1 MADEMDVGHELLNVP
16 LPSMVAR
23 LGMGIAIAQRE
34 LDNVSIET
42 SRMLADETIDII
54 PGYTQTI
61 AEDGKVSYSNAPP
74 IKMSLLQVGLMPTF
88 YQFAEAT
95 IEVSMD
101 IKVTTATET
110 SVTAKAEAKVGF
122 SVWSASISSE
132 VSHNRRMG
140 KEVHGTSRLITRL
153 VTVPP
158 PARMEPVLTVI
169 DNRKSPAED
178 SSGKKTT

>member
-1 MADEMDVGHELLNVP
+1 MADEMNVGHELLNVP

-23 LGMGIAIAQRE
+23 LGVGMAIAQRE
-34 LDNVSIET
+34 LDQVSVDTARWLAQET
-42 SRMLADETIDII
+42 VEII

-61 AEDGKVSYSNAPP
+61 AEDGKVSYTQAPP
-74 IKMSLLQVGLMPTF
+74 IEMSLLQVGLMPTF

-110 SVTAKAEAKVGF
+110 SVSARAEAKVGF

-140 KEVHGTSRLITRL
+140 REVHGTSRLVTRV

-158 PARMEPVLTVI
+158 PARLEPVLTVV
-169 DNRKSPAED
+169 DLRQKPAAE
-178 SSGKKTT
+178 

>member
-1 MADEMDVGHELLNVP
+1 MADEMNVGQELLNVP

-23 LGMGIAIAQRE
+23 LGTGMAIAQRQ
-34 LDNVSIET
+34 LDQVSVETARWLAQEKVSIV
-42 SRMLADETIDII
+42 

-61 AEDGKVSYSNAPP
+61 AADGSVAYTQADP
-74 IKMSLLQVGLMPTF
+74 IELSLLQVGLMPTF

-110 SVTAKAEAKVGF
+110 SVSAKAEAKLGF

-140 KEVHGTSRLITRL
+140 REVHGTSRLITRL

-158 PARMEPVLTVI
+158 PPRLEPVLTVI
-169 DNRKSPAED
+169 DQRTPPAEE
-178 SSGKKTT
+178 